1 MKNKFNRVPFISFPK
16 TPDYQVDM
24 VRLKLEGKVLETV
37 QKIMLDNY
45 PTMLV
50 NGFDMYVIENFKSV
64 CLSKLNE
71 MSATFPEL
79 KDFNVEEIFNL
90 LSFKLST
97 EGYNPSW
104 YLVPTQELAEVSK
117 VFEME
122 PIVRHL
128 NHFKNSGVIAEVAHL
143 TAEMKMLKDNG
154 TSAQALEK
162 WKTRIAKLKSSPD
175 YKERNKKVKELQK
188 ALETTCV
195 SYGIPVPVI

>member
-1 MKNKFNRVPFISFPK
+1 MENQLKRVPFISFPK

-24 VRLKLEGKVLETV
+24 ARLKLEGKVLEV
-37 QKIMLDNY
+37 IQKVMYDNY

-50 NGFDMYVIENFKSV
+50 NGFSMCVVENFKSF
-64 CLSKLNE
+64 CLSKLNDL
-71 MSATFPEL
+71 SVSFPEL
-79 KDFNVEEIFNL
+79 KNFNVEEIFNL
-90 LSFKLST
+90 LSFHLST

-128 NHFKNSGVIAEVAHL
+128 NHFKNSGVIAEVTHL

-162 WKTRIAKLKSSPD
+162 WKVRITNLKRSPD

-188 ALETTCV
+188 ALEETCA
-195 SYGIPVPVI
+195 SYGIPVPAI